1 MMIMMITLK
10 NHRWIMTITDDW
22 FCQKLVTTNCFIH
35 IHSWYSYQI
44 HTLRYLLLDL
54 LPAWGTLGST
64 WFSFT
69 NIHESQ
75 DGEGEGYFL
84 NFSLPLLLT
93 PQTLR
98 DYLGDYYRLHS
109 SWLVSNQ
116 ETLVP
121 KYTLLTTKLHT
132 FKTVLGFTNW
142 PGDEGFLGF
151 CEKKSWV
158 LLLLGFLSRSWR
170 FWS

>member
-1 MMIMMITLK
+1 MNNDNYRWLVLLKACYYWLLYTYPQLIFISNSYIRVPFAGLTSSMGDIRFYMVFFHEHSRIT
-10 NHRWIMTITDDW
+10 R
-22 FCQKLVTTNCFIH
+22 Q
-35 IHSWYSYQI
+35 
-44 HTLRYLLLDL
+44 
-54 LPAWGTLGST
+54 
-64 WFSFT
+64 
-69 NIHESQ
+69 
-75 DGEGEGYFL
+75 GEGEGYFL

-151 CEKKSWV
+151 CKKKSWV